1 MTDLLFTNPEI
12 VQEESGKTEK
22 VNFILS
28 REPFDG
34 VKISLYDLVMD
45 DKDPILNF
53 NYDILELNGK
63 QFTQEEIEK
72 EVQNVVLSIIELT
85 VDFYKTQDTSS
96 ELE

>member
-12 VQEESGKTEK
+12 VENEMNETQGINLTLTSH
-22 VNFILS
+22 
-28 REPFDG
+28 PFDG

-63 QFTQEEIEK
+63 EFTQEEIEK